1 MRKRVVSLA
10 VVGVW
15 IVLGA
20 WLVAGCGDGGAD
32 GLVLERIS
40 PPSGAIGVEVTLHGS
55 GFADEG
61 NDVGFRNEQIE
72 FQGRHVGYV
81 GPLPS
86 PDGRTIRFTL
96 TDTLGACAF
105 SQLATNEACPG
116 IGLPLPAGPS
126 EVFVV
131 NSNGESEGVTF
142 TVTEP

>member
-10 VVGVW
+10 VVGLW
-15 IVLGA
+15 AVLGA
-20 WLVAGCGDGGAD
+20 WLVAGCGGGDGSGV
-32 GLVLERIS
+32 VLESIS
-40 PPSGAIGVEVTLHGS
+40 PSSGAIGVEVTLHGS
-55 GFADEG
+55 GFTAEG

-72 FQGRHVGYV
+72 FAGRHVGYV
-81 GPLPS
+81 GPLRS

-116 IGLPLPAGPS
+116 IGLPLPPGPS

-131 NSNGESEGVTF
+131 NSTGESEGVTF